1 MLNSKKNFPK
11 IFKALA
17 SYTISIINILVF
29 LIISIGIIAE
39 IIGYNDKDQILG
51 KYGSIV
57 ASQFYYLFGFSG
69 IIFSIY
75 MLKKSSD
82 FLKAKENKKLFKN
95 IFLILIITISLG
107 GLIFIFR
114 EFVTVFNNYKII
126 GFIPFKL
133 SDFLVKNLAGS
144 IGTTLFYILISIFSI
159 NQLNNKLLSAILKKI
174 VNSFSKLRFVF
185 NNYKIIG
192 FIPFKLSDFLV
203 KNIAGSIGTTLF
215 YILISIFSI
224 NQLNNKLLSSILKK
238 IVNSFSK
245 LRFIFNRTKYQNT
258 SKDEENEIKI
268 NLEKEPEKQKL
279 QLEDKVEQVV
289 ETGVVKNEKRKK
301 KFTNFQLPSLSLLDE
316 PEKPKVPYNKE
327 MALEKARSIEEKLVN
342 FGIEGK
348 ITEIKPGPVITMY
361 EYKPAAGTKINK
373 IASLSN
379 DLAMA
384 LKATRVRIIAPIPGK
399 DVVGIEVPNDIR
411 ETVYLKELLSKEK
424 FKKDLSPIFL
434 SLGKDIGG
442 SPMFMDLKK
451 APHLMIAGTTGSGKS
466 VFLHSIITSMLYKG
480 TPQDLRFIM
489 IDPKMLELSGYE
501 DIPHLLHP
509 VVTDPKKSAAAL
521 RWAVKEMEMRY
532 KLLSDIGVRDI
543 DSYNSKVQSNNDFDA
558 ASDLLPYI
566 VIIIDELADL
576 MFVAPNEIKESITR
590 LSQMARAAGI
600 HLIVASQ
607 RPSADVVAGLIKANF
622 PARISFAVSSKTDS
636 RIILDASGAEELLGK
651 GDMLLLQPPNNL
663 IRIQGSII
671 SDKERENISN
681 HLKKESPPEYNSE
694 ITKVEEE
701 TIEGEELNYEKDALY
716 DQALE
721 IVKQTKQAS
730 ISMVQRRLK
739 IGYNRAAN
747 IIEMMEREGIVGEQ
761 ESAGKPRKVN
771 I

>member
-1 MLNSKKNFPK
+1 MLNSKNNFPK
-11 IFKALA
+11 IFKVLAL
-17 SYTISIINILVF
+17 YTLSIINILIF

-39 IIGYNDKDQILG
+39 IIGYSDKNLILG
-51 KYGSIV
+51 KYGSII
-57 ASQFYYLFGFSG
+57 ASQFYYLFGLSG

-75 MLKKSSD
+75 ILKKSLD

-95 IFLILIITISLG
+95 IFLILIITISCG

-114 EFVTVFNNYKII
+114 EFFAVFNNYKII

-133 SDFLVKNLAGS
+133 SDFLIKNIAGS
-144 IGTTLFYILISIFSI
+144 VGTTLFYILISIFSI
-159 NQLNNKLLSAILKKI
+159 NQLNDKLLGIISKKLI
-174 VNSFSKLRFVF
+174 NLISKL
-185 NNYKIIG
+185 
-192 FIPFKLSDFLV
+192 
-203 KNIAGSIGTTLF
+203 
-215 YILISIFSI
+215 
-224 NQLNNKLLSSILKK
+224 KLL
-238 IVNSFSK
+238 
-245 LRFIFNRTKYQNT
+245 FNKTEDQST
-258 SKDEENEIKI
+258 SKNEENEIKI
-268 NLEKEPEKQKL
+268 NLEKEPEKQKPIV
-279 QLEDKVEQVV
+279 EDRVEQIA
-289 ETGVVKNEKRKK
+289 GSNVVKNEKRKK

-327 MALEKARSIEEKLVN
+327 MALDKARSIEEKLVN

-411 ETVYLKELLSKEK
+411 ETVYLKELLSKDK

-521 RWAVKEMEMRY
+521 KWAVKEMEMRY

-558 ASDLLPYI
+558 TSDLLPYI

-681 HLKKESPPEYNSE
+681 HLKNESPPEYNSE

-701 TIEGEELNYEKDALY
+701 SIEGEELNYEKDALY

>member
-1 MLNSKKNFPK
+1 MLNSKNNFPK
-11 IFKALA
+11 IFKVLA
-17 SYTISIINILVF
+17 SYTLSIINILIF

-39 IIGYNDKDQILG
+39 IIGYSDKNLILG
-51 KYGSIV
+51 KYGSII
-57 ASQFYYLFGFSG
+57 ASQFYYLFGLSG
-69 IIFSIY
+69 IIFSVYI
-75 MLKKSSD
+75 LKKSLD

-95 IFLILIITISLG
+95 IFLILIITISCG

-114 EFVTVFNNYKII
+114 EFFAVFDNYRII

-133 SDFLVKNLAGS
+133 SDFLIKNIAGS
-144 IGTTLFYILISIFSI
+144 VGTTLFYILISTFSI
-159 NQLNNKLLSAILKKI
+159 NQLNNKLLEIISKKLI
-174 VNSFSKLRFVF
+174 NLISKLKFVF
-185 NNYKIIG
+185 NKTEDQ
-192 FIPFKLSDFLV
+192 S
-203 KNIAGSIGTTLF
+203 
-215 YILISIFSI
+215 
-224 NQLNNKLLSSILKK
+224 
-238 IVNSFSK
+238 
-245 LRFIFNRTKYQNT
+245 T
-258 SKDEENEIKI
+258 SKNEENEIKI
-268 NLEKEPEKQKL
+268 NLEKEPEKQKPIV
-279 QLEDKVEQVV
+279 ENRVEQIA
-289 ETGVVKNEKRKK
+289 ESNIVKSEKRKK

-327 MALEKARSIEEKLVN
+327 MALNKARSIEEKLVN

-411 ETVYLKELLSKEK
+411 ETVYLKELLSKDK

-521 RWAVKEMEMRY
+521 KWAVKEMEMRY

-558 ASDLLPYI
+558 TSDLLPYI

-681 HLKKESPPEYNSE
+681 HLKNESPPEYNSE

-701 TIEGEELNYEKDALY
+701 SIEGEELNYEKDALY

>member
-1 MLNSKKNFPK
+1 MLNSKNNFPK
-11 IFKALA
+11 IFKVLAL
-17 SYTISIINILVF
+17 YTLSIINILIF

-39 IIGYNDKDQILG
+39 IIGYSDKNLILG
-51 KYGSIV
+51 KYGSII
-57 ASQFYYLFGFSG
+57 ASQFYYLFGLSG

-75 MLKKSSD
+75 ILKKSLD

-95 IFLILIITISLG
+95 IFLILIITISCG

-114 EFVTVFNNYKII
+114 EFFAVFNNYKII

-133 SDFLVKNLAGS
+133 SDFLIKNIAGS
-144 IGTTLFYILISIFSI
+144 VGTTLFYILISIFSI
-159 NQLNNKLLSAILKKI
+159 NQLNNKLLGIISKKLI
-174 VNSFSKLRFVF
+174 NLISKL
-185 NNYKIIG
+185 
-192 FIPFKLSDFLV
+192 
-203 KNIAGSIGTTLF
+203 
-215 YILISIFSI
+215 
-224 NQLNNKLLSSILKK
+224 KLL
-238 IVNSFSK
+238 
-245 LRFIFNRTKYQNT
+245 FNKTEDQST
-258 SKDEENEIKI
+258 SKNEENEIKI
-268 NLEKEPEKQKL
+268 NLEKEPEKQKPIV
-279 QLEDKVEQVV
+279 EDRVEQIA
-289 ETGVVKNEKRKK
+289 GSNVVKNEKRKK

-327 MALEKARSIEEKLVN
+327 MALDKARSIEEKLVN

-411 ETVYLKELLSKEK
+411 ETVYLKELLSKDK

-521 RWAVKEMEMRY
+521 KWAVKEMEMRY

-558 ASDLLPYI
+558 SSDLLPYI

-681 HLKKESPPEYNSE
+681 HLKNESPPEYNSE

-701 TIEGEELNYEKDALY
+701 SIEGEELNYEKDALY

>member
-1 MLNSKKNFPK
+1 MLNSKNNFPK
-11 IFKALA
+11 IFKVLAL
-17 SYTISIINILVF
+17 YTLSIINILIF

-39 IIGYNDKDQILG
+39 IIGYSDKNLILG
-51 KYGSIV
+51 KYGSII
-57 ASQFYYLFGFSG
+57 ASQFYYLFGLSG

-75 MLKKSSD
+75 ILKKSLD

-95 IFLILIITISLG
+95 IFLILIITISCG

-114 EFVTVFNNYKII
+114 EFFAVFNNYKII

-133 SDFLVKNLAGS
+133 SDFLIKNIAGS
-144 IGTTLFYILISIFSI
+144 VGTTLFYILISIFSI
-159 NQLNNKLLSAILKKI
+159 NQLNNKLLGIISKKLI
-174 VNSFSKLRFVF
+174 NLISKL
-185 NNYKIIG
+185 
-192 FIPFKLSDFLV
+192 
-203 KNIAGSIGTTLF
+203 
-215 YILISIFSI
+215 
-224 NQLNNKLLSSILKK
+224 KLL
-238 IVNSFSK
+238 
-245 LRFIFNRTKYQNT
+245 FNKTKDQST
-258 SKDEENEIKI
+258 SKNEENEIKI
-268 NLEKEPEKQKL
+268 NLEKEPEKQKPIV
-279 QLEDKVEQVV
+279 EDRVEQIA
-289 ETGVVKNEKRKK
+289 ERNVVKNEKRKK

-327 MALEKARSIEEKLVN
+327 MALDKARSIEEKLVN

-411 ETVYLKELLSKEK
+411 ETVYLKELLSKDK

-521 RWAVKEMEMRY
+521 KWAVKEMEMRY

-558 ASDLLPYI
+558 TSDLLPYI

-681 HLKKESPPEYNSE
+681 HLKNESPPEYNSE

-701 TIEGEELNYEKDALY
+701 SIEGEELNYEKDALY

>member
-1 MLNSKKNFPK
+1 MLNSKNNFPK
-11 IFKALA
+11 IFKVLAL
-17 SYTISIINILVF
+17 YTLSIINILIF

-39 IIGYNDKDQILG
+39 IIGYSDKNLILG
-51 KYGSIV
+51 KYGSII
-57 ASQFYYLFGFSG
+57 ASQFYYLFGLSG

-75 MLKKSSD
+75 ILKKSLD

-95 IFLILIITISLG
+95 IFLILIITISCG

-114 EFVTVFNNYKII
+114 EFYAVFNNYKII

-133 SDFLVKNLAGS
+133 SDFLIKNIAGS
-144 IGTTLFYILISIFSI
+144 VGTTLFYILISIFSI
-159 NQLNNKLLSAILKKI
+159 NQLNDKLLGIISKKLI
-174 VNSFSKLRFVF
+174 NLISKL
-185 NNYKIIG
+185 
-192 FIPFKLSDFLV
+192 
-203 KNIAGSIGTTLF
+203 
-215 YILISIFSI
+215 
-224 NQLNNKLLSSILKK
+224 KLL
-238 IVNSFSK
+238 
-245 LRFIFNRTKYQNT
+245 FNKTEDQST
-258 SKDEENEIKI
+258 SKNEENEIKI
-268 NLEKEPEKQKL
+268 NLEKEPEKQKPIV
-279 QLEDKVEQVV
+279 EDRVEQVA
-289 ETGVVKNEKRKK
+289 ESNVVKSEKRKK

-327 MALEKARSIEEKLVN
+327 MALDKARSIEEKLVN

-411 ETVYLKELLSKEK
+411 ETVYLKELLSKDK

-521 RWAVKEMEMRY
+521 KWAVKEMEMRY

-558 ASDLLPYI
+558 SSDLLPYI

-681 HLKKESPPEYNSE
+681 HLKNESPPEYNSE

-701 TIEGEELNYEKDALY
+701 SIEGEELNYEKDALY

>member
-1 MLNSKKNFPK
+1 MLNSKNNFPK
-11 IFKALA
+11 IFKVLAL
-17 SYTISIINILVF
+17 YTLSIINILIF

-39 IIGYNDKDQILG
+39 IIGYSDKNLILG
-51 KYGSIV
+51 KYGSII
-57 ASQFYYLFGFSG
+57 ASQFYYLFGLSG

-75 MLKKSSD
+75 ILKKSLD

-95 IFLILIITISLG
+95 IFLILIITISCG

-114 EFVTVFNNYKII
+114 EFFAVFNNYKII

-133 SDFLVKNLAGS
+133 SDFLIKNIAGS
-144 IGTTLFYILISIFSI
+144 VGTTLFYVLISIFSI
-159 NQLNNKLLSAILKKI
+159 NQLNDKLLGIISKKLI
-174 VNSFSKLRFVF
+174 NLISKL
-185 NNYKIIG
+185 
-192 FIPFKLSDFLV
+192 
-203 KNIAGSIGTTLF
+203 
-215 YILISIFSI
+215 
-224 NQLNNKLLSSILKK
+224 KLL
-238 IVNSFSK
+238 
-245 LRFIFNRTKYQNT
+245 FNKTEDQST
-258 SKDEENEIKI
+258 SKNEENEIKI
-268 NLEKEPEKQKL
+268 NLEKEPEKQKPIV
-279 QLEDKVEQVV
+279 EDRVEQIA
-289 ETGVVKNEKRKK
+289 ESNVVKSEKRKK

-327 MALEKARSIEEKLVN
+327 MALDKARSIEEKLVN

-411 ETVYLKELLSKEK
+411 ETVYLKELLSKDK

-521 RWAVKEMEMRY
+521 KWAVKEMEMRY

-558 ASDLLPYI
+558 TSDLLPYI

-681 HLKKESPPEYNSE
+681 HLKNESPPEYNSE

-701 TIEGEELNYEKDALY
+701 SIEGEELNYEKDALY

>member
-17 SYTISIINILVF
+17 SYTISIINILIF

-82 FLKAKENKKLFKN
+82 FLKAKENKNLFKN

-114 EFVTVFNNYKII
+114 EFVT
-126 GFIPFKL
+126 
-133 SDFLVKNLAGS
+133 
-144 IGTTLFYILISIFSI
+144 
-159 NQLNNKLLSAILKKI
+159 
-174 VNSFSKLRFVF
+174 VF

-224 NQLNNKLLSSILKK
+224 NQLNNKLLSAILKK

-245 LRFIFNRTKYQNT
+245 LRFIFNRTKYQTT

-279 QLEDKVEQVV
+279 QLEDKVEQVA

-636 RIILDASGAEELLGK
+636 RIILDSSGAEELLGK

>member
-17 SYTISIINILVF
+17 SYTISIINILIF

-82 FLKAKENKKLFKN
+82 FLKAKENKNLFKN

-114 EFVTVFNNYKII
+114 EFVT
-126 GFIPFKL
+126 
-133 SDFLVKNLAGS
+133 
-144 IGTTLFYILISIFSI
+144 
-159 NQLNNKLLSAILKKI
+159 
-174 VNSFSKLRFVF
+174 VF

-224 NQLNNKLLSSILKK
+224 NQLNNKLLSAILKK

-245 LRFIFNRTKYQNT
+245 LRFIFNRTKYQTT
-258 SKDEENEIKI
+258 SKYEENEIKI

-279 QLEDKVEQVV
+279 QLEDKVEQVA